1 MAGRRFSKA
10 SHFIW
15 IIAEEMRSAAISIM
29 IMMTGIAAALVFV
42 SSQSKPAATRV
53 FLPEAMTAA
62 LSHGQ
67 QTTAATAR

>member
-1 MAGRRFSKA
+1 
-10 SHFIW
+10 
-15 IIAEEMRSAAISIM
+15 MRSAAISIM